1 MRLILNAMQ
10 GALLMAMIGPF
21 PAAAAQEQPFYG
33 GVGIGAAKT
42 RIGSHP
48 LGITGAT
55 ATSLSRDEYDF
66 GGKIFVGY
74 RVHPYWAAEGGYVNL
89 GKTSAK
95 RSMSAPGI
103 GGISVDSSNAGWFVD
118 LVGRVPIGSNGFSL
132 IGKVGRVSSENRKQ
146 LSANGAVSLA
156 AGTAPNS
163 IERESN
169 WKYGAG
175 AQYEISKTMA
185 ARGEVELYRR
195 LGTDT
200 GGGENEAG
208 LFTLNLLIKFP

>member
-10 GALLMAMIGPF
+10 GVLLMTMIGSF
-21 PAAAAQEQPFYG
+21 STAAAQESFYG

-42 RIGSHP
+42 RIGKDP

-55 ATSLSRDEYDF
+55 ATSVSRNENDT

-74 RVHPYWAAEGGYVNL
+74 RANPYWGAEAGYVDL
-89 GKTSAK
+89 GTTSAK
-95 RSMSAPGI
+95 RNMDAPGI
-103 GGISVDSSNAGWFVD
+103 GSISVDSRNTGWFVD
-118 LVGRVPIGSNGFSL
+118 LVGRVPIGSSDFSL
-132 IGKVGRVSSENRKQ
+132 IGKVGRVGSETQKQ
-146 LSANGAVSLA
+146 LSASGAVSLA

-163 IERESN
+163 TVRETN

-175 AQYEISKTMA
+175 AQYEINKMMA
-185 ARGEVELYRR
+185 ARGEVELYRK
-195 LGTDT
+195 LGKDD

-208 LFTLNLLIKFP
+208 LFSLNLLIKFQ